1 MPFSFNI
8 STDTLLTYLVRLM
21 IILLI
26 NPLHEC
32 AHAYTAH
39 KLGDDTA
46 RDRGRLTLDPIAHID
61 IMGAGLLFFFG
72 FGWAKPVPVD
82 PRNFKDRRLGMMLT
96 AIAGPLS
103 NLIAAF
109 LGIIAYRLIGAS
121 QFIDYASGYILRD
134 GETMYYVAWML
145 YVFVVINLNLC
156 LFNLVPVPPL
166 DGSRVLGYFLPP
178 RAELWLMRNQRVFYG
193 IMMLLMITGI
203 LSLPLSFLNHWIMQG
218 MLVVTKW
225 IPAVL

>member
-109 LGIIAYRLIGAS
+109 LGIIAYRLIGAGS
-121 QFIDYASGYILRD
+121 YIDYASGYILRD

>member
-46 RDRGRLTLDPIAHID
+46 RERGRLTLDPIAHID

>member
-1 MPFSFNI
+1 
-8 STDTLLTYLVRLM
+8 
-21 IILLI
+21 
-26 NPLHEC
+26 
-32 AHAYTAH
+32 
-39 KLGDDTA
+39 
-46 RDRGRLTLDPIAHID
+46 
-61 IMGAGLLFFFG
+61 
-72 FGWAKPVPVD
+72 
-82 PRNFKDRRLGMMLT
+82 
-96 AIAGPLS
+96 
-103 NLIAAF
+103 
-109 LGIIAYRLIGAS
+109 
-121 QFIDYASGYILRD
+121 
-134 GETMYYVAWML
+134 MYYVAWML

>member
-39 KLGDDTA
+39 RLGDDTA
-46 RDRGRLTLDPIAHID
+46 RERGRLTLDPIAHID

>member
-46 RDRGRLTLDPIAHID
+46 RERGRLTLDPIAHID

-145 YVFVVINLNLC
+145 YVFVVINLHLC

>member
-1 MPFSFNI
+1 MPFSFQL
-8 STDTLLTYLVRLM
+8 STDTLLMYLVRLM

-61 IMGAGLLFFFG
+61 LMGAALLFFFG

-96 AIAGPLS
+96 AVAGPLS
-103 NLIAAF
+103 NLLAAL
-109 LGIIAYRLIGAS
+109 LGIVAYRLIGAS

-134 GETMYYVAWML
+134 GETMYYVAYML
-145 YVFVVINLNLC
+145 YTFVIVNLNLC

-166 DGSRVLGYFLPP
+166 DGSRVLTYFLPP

-193 IMMLLMITGI
+193 IMMLLMITGL

-218 MLVVTKW
+218 MLVVTQW

>member
-1 MPFSFNI
+1 MPFSFDL

-46 RDRGRLTLDPIAHID
+46 RERGRLTLDPIAHID

>member
-1 MPFSFNI
+1 MPFSFDL

-26 NPLHEC
+26 TPLHEC

-46 RDRGRLTLDPIAHID
+46 RERGRLTLDPIAHID